1 MSMATRDA
9 YGEALKILGKTNE
22 NVVVLDADLSSSTK
36 TAGFGAENPER
47 FINVGIAEQNLMGT
61 AAGLAA
67 AGKIPFAS
75 SFAMFATGRAFEI
88 IRNSIAYPNLNVK
101 IAATHAGLTVGED
114 GASHQALEDLSIM
127 RSIPNMTV
135 ICPADGVEAKAA
147 ILDAARYVGP
157 VYIRLGRSKVPT
169 IFNEDDYRFELGKGI
184 ELSQGTDATI
194 IATGIMV
201 AKALE
206 AKEKLAD
213 KDINVRVINIHTL
226 KPIDQE
232 IIIQAARE
240 TGCVVTAEEHNIIGG
255 LGSAVAEVLSENF
268 PVPLKR
274 IGVNDTFGESG
285 TGDALL
291 EKYGLTSDKIVEAVE
306 DVKNK
311 KLVLET
317 L

>member
-9 YGEALKILGKTNE
+9 YGEALKILGKTNKD
-22 NVVVLDADLSSSTK
+22 VVVLDADLSSSTK
-36 TAGFGAENPER
+36 TAGFGKENPER

-75 SFAMFATGRAFEI
+75 SFAMFATGRAFEV
-88 IRNSIAYPNLNVK
+88 IRNSIAYPKLNVK

-147 ILDAARYVGP
+147 ILGAAEYVGP

-169 IFNEDDYRFELGKGI
+169 IFNEEDYVFEIGKGAQLK
-184 ELSQGTDATI
+184 EGNDVTI
-194 IATGIMV
+194 IATGIMLS
-201 AKALE
+201 KALE
-206 AKEKLAD
+206 ASEDLKSEGISA
-213 KDINVRVINIHTL
+213 RVINIHTL
-226 KPIDQE
+226 KPIDE
-232 IIIQAARE
+232 KIIIDAAKE
-240 TGCVVTAEEHNIIGG
+240 TGCIVTAEEHNIIGG
-255 LGSAVAEVLSENF
+255 LGSAVSEVLSENY
-268 PVPLKR
+268 PAPLKR
-274 IGVNDTFGESG
+274 VGVQDTFGESG

-291 EKYGLTSDKIVEAVE
+291 EKYGLTSEKIVEAAKEVIR
-306 DVKNK
+306 K
-311 KLVLET
+311 K
-317 L
+317 